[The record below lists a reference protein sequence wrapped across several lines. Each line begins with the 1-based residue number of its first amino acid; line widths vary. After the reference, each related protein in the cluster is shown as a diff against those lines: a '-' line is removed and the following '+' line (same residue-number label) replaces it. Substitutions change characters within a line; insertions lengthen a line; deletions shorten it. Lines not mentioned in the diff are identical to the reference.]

1 MGTPYH
7 YQDRMNS
14 QWEVLQTFQ
23 LEAKIHSH
31 KTRVLPNTHLIF
43 EPVGRLRGFHLGACY
58 FLN

>member
-14 QWEVLQTFQ
+14 QWEVLHTFQ
-23 LEAKIHSH
+23 LEAEIHSH

-43 EPVGRLRGFHLGACY
+43 EPVGRLRGFHLGAC
-58 FLN
+58 